1 MPPLPSRLLTWLLF
15 ARPLFGGS
23 VIGSFTCARAPPLK
37 GRGIHFPHGA
47 QKEGGERRDLI
58 WHQVTGAG
66 ALKWEEGGGVKN
78 VMARRSETNPH

>member
-47 QKEGGERRDLI
+47 QKEGGGKAELNLASSH
-58 WHQVTGAG
+58 W
-66 ALKWEEGGGVKN
+66 
-78 VMARRSETNPH
+78 RRSPKVGGRGRSKEWDGEEKRD